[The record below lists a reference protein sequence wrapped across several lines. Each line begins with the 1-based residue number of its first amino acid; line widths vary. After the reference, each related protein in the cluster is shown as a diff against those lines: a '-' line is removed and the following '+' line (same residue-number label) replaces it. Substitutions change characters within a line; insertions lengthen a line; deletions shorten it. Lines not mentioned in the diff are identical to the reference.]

1 MTNENIGLNTL
12 NTPNVN
18 TTMPMA
24 LVESE
29 NKSLLRKN
37 ASLSMVKLLRKVC
50 LISPSSLGPA
60 VQGSI
65 NSSNLYN
72 YNKTNQ
78 YKNIQLLNY
87 ITNILNHFFGT
98 FFAIIN
104 KPVFSFT
111 QNKLTISIDY
121 FMPKASSKLVT
132 RHVWKYGRKPARK
145 ASSLNTE
152 LNQLV
157 KVISRLLNL
166 KIELKLNQLKY
177 PYMDSYILAK
187 FIALNTNKT
196 RFRTIFWRVIDNSLT
211 AKISPKS
218 LWYQMWKNNDSTVGS
233 EQANSNSSFLTLKSD
248 QKSVEIHKSNPAILT
263 GIKVQISGRLLTERV
278 KPKLTINQ
286 KEMGGFK
293 KTHNNIVDYAVYT
306 NKNKRGAYTVKVWTT
321 STIIN

>member
-1 MTNENIGLNTL
+1 MTNENIGLNAI
-12 NTPNVN
+12 NNVN
-18 TTMPMA
+18 SPVNSISPIA
-24 LVESE
+24 DS
-29 NKSLLRKN
+29 KSN
-37 ASLSMVKLLRKVC
+37 ASLSMIKLLRKVC
-50 LISPSSLGPA
+50 FISPSSLGPA
-60 VQGSI
+60 IQGSI

-72 YNKTNQ
+72 YSKTNQ
-78 YKNIQLLNY
+78 YKNTQLVNY
-87 ITNILNHFFGT
+87 ITNLLNHFFGT
-98 FFAIIN
+98 FFAIIS
-104 KPVFSFT
+104 KPVFNFT
-111 QNKLTISIDY
+111 QNKLTIHIDY
-121 FMPKASSKLVT
+121 FMPKASSKLIT
-132 RHVWKYGRKPARK
+132 RHVWKYSKKPAKK
-145 ASSLNTE
+145 ASNLNTE
-152 LNQLV
+152 LNQLI
-157 KVISRLLNL
+157 KLISRLLNL

-196 RFRTIFWRVIDNSLT
+196 RFRTIFWRVIDKSLT

-218 LWYQMWKNNDSTVGS
+218 LWYQMWKNNDSTTTNGGLS
-233 EQANSNSSFLTLKSD
+233 KEDTNFLTLKSD
-248 QKSVEIHKSNPAILT
+248 QKSVEIHKTNPAILT